1 MSSVYLHK
9 LTQGRR
15 KVCKSGRASSNVV
28 GIIYPPLEKRQL
40 ICQNDVFE
48 VWKYK
53 GIIQNNICEMKI
65 KTVDLYFSGGQFTV
79 IWPIFFGQ
87 KHSFEALGKCQ

>member
-40 ICQNDVFE
+40 ICQNL
-48 VWKYK
+48 K
-53 GIIQNNICEMKI
+53 GGE
-65 KTVDLYFSGGQFTV
+65 GGGEIT
-79 IWPIFFGQ
+79 PCP
-87 KHSFEALGKCQ
+87 ALPAPVPTALIVQPR